1 MGEKNY
7 GNRKD
12 ERVQTLG
19 VRTTLELHLELYVDL
34 VNGSFS
40 ETNFKGFKGKMSGYK
55 NGARGEGGAGRGG
68 AAGNYRGGSS
78 R

>member
-40 ETNFKGFKGKMSGYK
+40 ETNFKGFKGKMSGYN
-55 NGARGEGGAGRGG
+55 NGARGEGG